1 MKVLVTGGAGFIGS
15 HIVDQLLARGDEVI
29 IVDNLITGKEEQVH
43 SKGKFYRI
51 NITDE
56 ALIDLVQEEKPE
68 AIIHQAAQVH
78 VPSSVENPFF
88 DAETNVIGTI
98 NLLEAARRG
107 GVRKIVYASSAA
119 VYGEPQYLPIN
130 EMHPTEPLSPYGV
143 SKLTAEQYIKMY
155 AKEHGF
161 SYSLLRY
168 ANIYGVRQDP
178 RGEGGVISILVDK
191 VLGQQAFTVFG
202 DGKQTRDYVYVT
214 DAAKANVLALDTEQN
229 GTYNIGTGKRT
240 SLLDLIQTFEQVTE
254 RKMEVE
260 YGPERPGD
268 IVHSYYE
275 IGKVSEELKWTPTIT
290 LVEGLKATI
299 KYYQKSYT

>member
-43 SKGKFYRI
+43 SKGKFHRI
-51 NITDE
+51 NITDDT
-56 ALIDLVQEEKPE
+56 LRDLVQEEKPE

-88 DAETNVIGTI
+88 DAQTNVIGTI
-98 NLLEAARRG
+98 NLLEAAVRG

-130 EMHPTEPLSPYGV
+130 EIHPTEPLSPYGV

-155 AKEHGF
+155 AREHGF

-191 VLGQQAFTVFG
+191 VLGQQTFTVFG
-202 DGKQTRDYVYVT
+202 DGSQTRDYVYVT
-214 DAAKANVLALDTEQN
+214 DAAKANVVALDTKQN
-229 GTYNIGTGKRT
+229 GIYNIGTGKRT
-240 SLLDLIQTFEQVTE
+240 SLLDLIHTFEQVTG
-254 RKMEVE
+254 RKMNVE

-268 IVHSYYE
+268 IVHSYYAIE
-275 IGKVSEELKWTPTIT
+275 KVSEELKWTPSVS
-290 LVEGLKATI
+290 LVEGLQITLEH
-299 KYYQKSYT
+299 YQKSYT